1 MPRRQPVCRT
11 TTPTRGYE
19 WMRQVGHDQCM
30 HPAADDHVVIQLSRD
45 EALVLYELLH
55 RWEEHGQVAEPEHH
69 AERVALWNLSATL
82 ERELA
87 EPFDPACRR
96 LVADAR
102 MRLTDRSESPSG
114 AH

>member
-1 MPRRQPVCRT
+1 
-11 TTPTRGYE
+11 
-19 WMRQVGHDQCM
+19 MRQVGHDQCM

-96 LVADAR
+96 LVTDAR
-102 MRLTDRSESPSG
+102 MRLADRPEPPSG

>member
-1 MPRRQPVCRT
+1 MRESRHERMRR
-11 TTPTRGYE
+11 
-19 WMRQVGHDQCM
+19 VGHDQCM

-87 EPFDPACRR
+87 QPSILPAVASSQTRECDWRIDQSRR
-96 LVADAR
+96 QER
-102 MRLTDRSESPSG
+102 TE
-114 AH
+114 